1 MRGLFVLAVSVLSA
15 SVLAQAP
22 RLAYYRVVDKATGW
36 NKNTYALHPGLDGLM
51 YTFSVRDDGGSNI
64 ESLVRTLTPGGTM
77 TFSHT
82 TNMLF
87 RGACSLANGNA
98 VYVTSS
104 PNELQVRVLTPSL
117 AESSSGVFPMS
128 GGATAVAA
136 NGNIFAVGL
145 TSFQGAMS
153 PTVIGFNTNA
163 TVETWSKQVPN
174 EVSHMAFDSSGN
186 IYCLQTANENLVVT
200 KINAGGGS
208 IAWTREVIQTGV
220 ESPRQIAVNDA
231 GEAYI
236 LAEWSRPTFTTDNY
250 LVKLNTSGT
259 VAWTKRWG
267 RFTNGDDMPVSLS
280 VRNAGTGCVVAS
292 TGSDPLQ
299 TVRGVLFSY
308 GSDGTLHAQRD
319 LQNVNCSVTSMT
331 ADNVGNVYCAVARA
345 SDYLLTKHSPGLN
358 PFGSSIFPYTGAMSS
373 ISNVRLD
380 SFNNLIGLFQG
391 GNGQPDSPWPMVA
404 KYTPLQGLTSAG
416 NSVKLGQTVNAT
428 LRLTIPAPAGGAHV
442 QLIASEPTITPTP
455 VVVVPE
461 GQTSATFSITGETV
475 DDSVRITARYGGCE
489 IGNTFKVVP

>member
-1 MRGLFVLAVSVLSA
+1 MRGLFVLALGVLTSV
-15 SVLAQAP
+15 VFGQAP
-22 RLAYYRVVDKATGW
+22 RLAYYRVVDKAAGW
-36 NKNTYALHPGLDGLM
+36 NKNLYALHPGTDGLM
-51 YTFSVRDDGGSNI
+51 YTFSLRDDGGTNV

-87 RGACSLANGNA
+87 RGACSLSNGNA
-98 VYVTSS
+98 AYVTAS
-104 PNELQVRVLTPSL
+104 PFELQVRVLTPSL
-117 AESSSGVFPMS
+117 AEASSGLVGMMNGDVTSFS
-128 GGATAVAA
+128 SFENKFAVA
-136 NGNIFAVGL
+136 NLQSGFAWVVGFD
-145 TSFQGAMS
+145 TDASA
-153 PTVIGFNTNA
+153 P
-163 TVETWSKQVPN
+163 TWSKQVPN
-174 EVSHMAFDSSGN
+174 EVSQIAFDSSGN
-186 IYCLQTANENLVVT
+186 IYCLQSANENLVIT

-220 ESPRQIAVNDA
+220 EAPRQIAVNDA

-250 LVKLNTSGT
+250 LVKLNANGT
-259 VAWTKRWG
+259 VGWTKRWG
-267 RFTNGDDMPVSLS
+267 RFTNGNDMPVALA
-280 VRNAGTGCVVAS
+280 VRNTGTGCVVAS

-331 ADNVGNVYCAVARA
+331 SDNVGNVYCAVARM
-345 SDYLLTKHSPGLN
+345 SDYVLTKHSPGLN
-358 PFGSSIFPYTGAMSS
+358 PFGSTIFPYTGAMSS

-442 QLIASEPTITPTP
+442 QLIAAEPTITPTP

-461 GQTSATFSITGETV
+461 GQTSATFAITGETV
-475 DDSVRITARYGGCE
+475 DESVRITARYGGCE